1 MLLILYIILIVSSL
15 ISSFATIS
23 KGAIFE
29 NKTLGGFIVIAH
41 WMVVIALIILATIN
55 YSAIHILLMPIL
67 SIVIG
72 WFLTY
77 FVYTYVYHIDKNGN
91 RLNR

>member
-1 MLLILYIILIVSSL
+1 MLLTLYIVLAVSSL
-15 ISSFATIS
+15 ISSFTTIS
-23 KGAIFE
+23 KGTLFE
-29 NKTLGGFIVIAH
+29 NKTLGGFITIIHWILVI
-41 WMVVIALIILATIN
+41 VLIILATVN

-67 SIVIG
+67 SVVIG

-91 RLNR
+91 HLNR